1 LQTRPDGLLLRGFL
15 KSNQRPSLLAPS
27 SASVSGQL
35 ESSMK
40 PLPEP
45 ATLHMRCGT
54 AITLRTVALGDA
66 PALSDLVQR
75 LSGPARRNR
84 FHTAINMLS
93 VRQLHQMSCVDQ
105 QTQVAFVM
113 TAVVE
118 GCEHIVADARYV
130 LDSFD
135 TAMDGATG
143 AEFAVVVDERWQQQG
158 LGGYAMAALKASA
171 RSAGVGWL
179 HGSVLPQNAAM
190 FALMRRCQFG
200 CAPDP
205 DDETIVRAE
214 FSLTPEGR
222 APRSLGSRP
231 WMKQMQQRWSGFRNA
246 GGHHHAPAG

>member
-1 LQTRPDGLLLRGFL
+1 LLLRRFQ
-15 KSNQRPSLLAPS
+15 KSNQLPSLLAPAD
-27 SASVSGQL
+27 ASVSLQL
-35 ESSMK
+35 KPIMK
-40 PLPEP
+40 PLSEP

-54 AITLRTVALGDA
+54 AITLRAVAPGDA
-66 PALSDLVQR
+66 PALGDLMQR
-75 LSGPARRNR
+75 LSGAARRNR
-84 FHTAINMLS
+84 FHTTIKMLS

-105 QTQVAFVM
+105 QTHVAFVM
-113 TAVVE
+113 TAVVD

-158 LGGYAMAALKASA
+158 LGGQAMAALTASA
-171 RSAGVGWL
+171 RSAGVGRL
-179 HGSVLPQNAAM
+179 HGRVLPHNAAM

-205 DDETIVRAE
+205 EDETIVRAE